1 MKFPE
6 EVLKELKDIE
16 FIEFYKDY
24 EIYRE
29 GAESSPTAVCVYK
42 AGTLKTRCQV
52 KDAKDFNLG
61 REEIIR
67 CIDAELI

>member
-6 EVLKELKDIE
+6 EVLEKLKAMKYE
-16 FIEFYKDY
+16 VVYKDY

-29 GAESSPTAVCVYK
+29 GSESSPTAICVHK
-42 AGTLKTRCQV
+42 GGTLKTRCQV
-52 KDAKDFNLG
+52 KDAKDFDLG
-61 REEIIR
+61 HKEIIR